1 MHGEAMASLHM
12 GGCYPLTDEKID
24 EEVTRTE
31 PGNYALGY
39 LDGGTFVVFYV
50 GRSDSDVNARL
61 HSWVGVDGPSTRY
74 CSSAK
79 AAYGPGR
86 RRFPSPLDAPALHP
100 VGIVV
105 DGRYTH
111 FEFGYA
117 PSAEAAFENECR
129 NYHDFGGSY
138 GLDNEQHPAPPEGYS
153 WGCPLYGHHH
163 G

>member
-1 MHGEAMASLHM
+1 M
-12 GGCYPLTDEKID
+12 
-24 EEVTRTE
+24 
-31 PGNYALGY
+31 
-39 LDGGTFVVFYV
+39 DGGTFVVFYV
-50 GRSDSDVNARL
+50 GRSDFDVNARL
-61 HSWVGVDGPSTRY
+61 HSWVGVDGTSTRY

-86 RRFPSPLDAPALHP
+86 RRSPSPLGAPALH
-100 VGIVV
+100 
-105 DGRYTH
+105 YTH

-138 GLDNEQHPAPPEGYS
+138 GLDNEQHPVPPEGYS
-153 WGCPLYGHHH
+153 WECPLHGPHH